1 LSKKLLKILRM
12 ITKDLKDREIYSEEI
27 LDAIQY
33 DEPDLVDIGEE
44 LAALES
50 SGSLDEDELDILK
63 SLLVYIFI
71 KKSSFEK
78 EDIYSL
84 VFGGGRRILWN

>member
-1 LSKKLLKILRM
+1 LSNKLLKILRM

-63 SLLVYIFI
+63 SLLVYLFI

>member
-1 LSKKLLKILRM
+1 MSKKLLKILRM
-12 ITKDLKDREIYSEEI
+12 ITKDIKDMEFYSEDI
-27 LDAIQY
+27 LDTIQY
-33 DEPDLVDIGEE
+33 DEPDLFDIGEE
-44 LAALES
+44 LAVLES

-78 EDIYSL
+78 EDVYSL
-84 VFGGGRRILWN
+84 VFGGGRKILWN

>member
-1 LSKKLLKILRM
+1 M
-12 ITKDLKDREIYSEEI
+12 ITKDLKDTEFYSEEI
-27 LDAIQY
+27 LDTIQY

-50 SGSLDEDELDILK
+50 SGSLDEEELDIMK

-71 KKSSFEK
+71 KRSSFEK
-78 EDIYSL
+78 EDIYAL

>member
-12 ITKDLKDREIYSEEI
+12 ITKDIKDMEFYSEDI
-27 LDAIQY
+27 LDTIQY
-33 DEPDLVDIGEE
+33 DEPDLFDIGEE
-44 LAALES
+44 LAVLES

-78 EDIYSL
+78 EDVYSL
-84 VFGGGRRILWN
+84 VFGGGRKILWN

>member
-1 LSKKLLKILRM
+1 MSKKLLKILRM

-63 SLLVYIFI
+63 SLLVYLFI

>member
-1 LSKKLLKILRM
+1 MSNKLLKILRM

-63 SLLVYIFI
+63 SLLVYLFI